1 MATLESNVGVV
12 QENLESCTR
21 KPLARPLAKKTQE
34 NPGRA
39 GLFFTPGVSHLN
51 QVLIVSLARAILLRL
66 FCSREHSKLDCHLAG
81 QKYLVTNRKYKNLKE
96 SAKLDRHHA
105 GQQFL
110 IDNKQKT
117 QKIETKNP
125 GKLKK

>member
-21 KPLARPLAKKTQE
+21 EPLAKKTQE
-34 NPGRA
+34 KPGRA

-81 QKYLVTNRKYKNLKE
+81 QKYLVTNRKYKNFKE

-105 GQQFL
+105 GQQY
-110 IDNKQKT
+110 
-117 QKIETKNP
+117 ES
-125 GKLKK
+125 